1 MSFWKLFSGR
11 VLGERGRPGESSAPF
26 WSTNPAARGGSESE
40 DCGRAL
46 QASPRPQALLR
57 RQGETGSATPR
68 VPIVFLGTRCWEG
81 VPEGWRRHA
90 ARVEEWPGRFLHFSS
105 PPSLTLILLPPRNLR
120 SDGAESGF
128 RGAHSE
134 MGQLGARCCAGVP
147 LTQLGAKSG
156 LVSQIQ
162 ASGEVCE
169 EVGSC
174 RGPRV

>member
-1 MSFWKLFSGR
+1 MW
-11 VLGERGRPGESSAPF
+11 PGTPGLHPHPDPRRSCGDGGK
-26 WSTNPAARGGSESE
+26 AA
-40 DCGRAL
+40 
-46 QASPRPQALLR
+46 PRPRESRSCSWGRDAGKG
-57 RQGETGSATPR
+57 RQRMEETCS
-68 VPIVFLGTRCWEG
+68 
-81 VPEGWRRHA
+81 
-90 ARVEEWPGRFLHFSS
+90 RVEEWSGRFLHFSS
-105 PPSLTLILLPPRNLR
+105 PPSHTLLLLPPRNLR

-134 MGQLGARCCAGVP
+134 MGQLRARCCAGVP

>member
-1 MSFWKLFSGR
+1 MGDRSPKIVAGRSGPPPHHDPR
-11 VLGERGRPGESSAPF
+11 RFCGGKGK
-26 WSTNPAARGGSESE
+26 PA
-40 DCGRAL
+40 
-46 QASPRPQALLR
+46 PRPRESRSCSWGRGAGKGL
-57 RQGETGSATPR
+57 
-68 VPIVFLGTRCWEG
+68 
-81 VPEGWRRHA
+81 PEGWRRNA
-90 ARVEEWPGRFLHFSS
+90 ARVEEWPGRFHRFSS
-105 PPSLTLILLPPRNLR
+105 PPSLTLILLLPRNLR
-120 SDGAESGF
+120 SEGAESGF

-156 LVSQIQ
+156 LVSQIL